1 MEPDIKKIGLE
12 LEKIAWRGT
21 YYHGAPSAVEEK
33 ILREGLLASKGG
45 TGAVQAAGD
54 LIGHDNPITKQFK
67 KNTKQQVTM
76 SRSRNLA
83 RIYGTALDP
92 KRRRNIIAALQS
104 GSRSKPGKKSIL
116 GILEGARK
124 GWKTFQGYQPLA
136 VEGRG
141 LTLRRDPDH
150 LLLGVQS
157 NKDIPS
163 SRVSR
168 STPRAPGWLSKAL
181 RVISKKGL

>member
-1 MEPDIKKIGLE
+1 MNAFEKYAAKKRLADIKKIGLE
-12 LEKIAWRGT
+12 LEKIAWLGT

-54 LIGHDNPITKQFK
+54 LLGHRGVERLK

-104 GSRSKPGKKSIL
+104 GSRSKPGKKRIL

-124 GWKTFQGYQPLA
+124 GWKTFQGY
-136 VEGRG
+136 
-141 LTLRRDPDH
+141 
-150 LLLGVQS
+150 
-157 NKDIPS
+157 
-163 SRVSR
+163 
-168 STPRAPGWLSKAL
+168 
-181 RVISKKGL
+181 